1 MKKSKVDAL
10 IIGSGV
16 GGMSSAARLVSKG
29 MNVRVVERLSIIGGR
44 FSTREINGFKVTT
57 GAIMVPFGKKS
68 VFQEAFDILNAPFSV
83 RQSAAGFRYRL
94 DHGDFEATAK
104 EGGGLLG
111 TLRFAAQDGALAQK
125 LFDLF
130 KKALSTEE
138 PSDKISF
145 REWLSQYTDNKGVHN
160 LYQGFC
166 AAFVG
171 TSSHE
176 VPAGEFFRF
185 MKAMSMGNRYG
196 IAVNGNIDLMKS
208 LEDGIKQKGSR
219 VDTMTRCREIIIDKG
234 RVSAAV
240 IEHGGAEETVEADYI
255 ISNVGPR
262 MTVKLSGKNNFN
274 REYLERLNAHP
285 HETPVYHTCVFS
297 KEPLTDFHGIYNFGN
312 TSRLIFMETPTL
324 TCPELAPGGGHITT
338 TFSVPEN
345 SHPPYNTKQIKKEI
359 LREIKDN
366 FPVFNDKKDRVRLTF
381 HHGEWPSMRR
391 WPGYPMP
398 VKTPVENLYCVGD
411 GCMPSGTVGIE
422 ACAITAKMAAEDI
435 AGKSGR

>member
-16 GGMSSAARLVSKG
+16 GGMCAGARLTAKG
-29 MNVRVVERLSIIGGR
+29 MNVRVVERLSLIGGR
-44 FSTREINGFKVTT
+44 FSTREIEGYKVTT
-57 GAIMVPFGKKS
+57 GAIMVPFGKRS
-68 VFQEAFDILNAPFSV
+68 AFQETFDILNAPFSV
-83 RQSAAGFRYRL
+83 RQATAGFRYRL
-94 DHGDFEATAK
+94 AHGDFEATAK

-111 TLRFAAQDGALAQK
+111 TLQFASQDSALAER
-125 LFDLF
+125 LFNLF
-130 KKALSTEE
+130 KKALTDE
-138 PSDKISF
+138 PPDTITFKD
-145 REWLSQYTDNKGVHN
+145 WLSQYTDNKGVHN

-185 MKAMSMGNRYG
+185 IKAMSMGNKYG
-196 IAVNGNIDLMKS
+196 IAVNGNIELMKS
-208 LEDGIKQKGSR
+208 LENAIREKGSR
-219 VDTMTRCREIIIDKG
+219 LETLTCCKNIIIEKG
-234 RVSAAV
+234 RASGAI
-240 IEHGGAEETVEADYI
+240 IERDGKEETVVADYI
-255 ISNVGPR
+255 ISNIGPG
-262 MTVKLSGKNNFN
+262 MTVKLSGENNFDKD
-274 REYLERLNAHP
+274 YLERLNAHP

-297 KEPLTDFHGIYNFGN
+297 KEPLTDFPGIFNFGN
-312 TSRLIFMETPTL
+312 TKRLIFMETPTL

-345 SHPPYNTKQIKKEI
+345 SHPPYNTRQIKKDI
-359 LREIKDN
+359 LKEIKDN
-366 FPVFNDKKDRVRLTF
+366 FPAFNDKKDRVRIMF

-422 ACAITAKMAAEDI
+422 ACAITAKIASEDI
-435 AGKSGR
+435 TGKSGR